1 MAARLM
7 LHPPEGFRIVLRNST
22 LDLVHL
28 QTQPAGGK
36 PPQTP
41 PGTSPPAGPPPK
53 PEGEDPDDIPPII
66 VIGTGTYL
74 IREEPAPEFTS
85 MDHLLDAAKAELR
98 RRGAGEATFLAR
110 IPHAEPLSPEQLEAS
125 LSSLPDDV
133 SIIVQ
138 LEIPAAKERSGG
150 E

>member
-1 MAARLM
+1 MTARLM
-7 LHPPEGFRIVLRNST
+7 LHPPEGFRIVLRNRT

-28 QTQPAGGK
+28 QAPAGGGK
-36 PPQTP
+36 PAESP
-41 PGTSPPAGPPPK
+41 PGTGAPAAAPPQA
-53 PEGEDPDDIPPII
+53 EGDDPDDIPPII

-74 IREEPAPEFTS
+74 IREAPEFTS
-85 MDHLLDAAKAELR
+85 IDHLLDAAQTELGQ
-98 RRGAGEATFLAR
+98 RGAGGATFLAR
-110 IPHAEPLSPEQLEAS
+110 IPHVEPLSPEQLKTR

-150 E
+150 G

>member
-22 LDLVHL
+22 LDLVHV
-28 QTQPAGGK
+28 QTQAGGRKPEQKPPGAGAPAGGE
-36 PPQTP
+36 
-41 PGTSPPAGPPPK
+41 PK
-53 PEGEDPDDIPPII
+53 TEGDDPDAIPPII

-74 IREEPAPEFTS
+74 IREDPAPEFTS
-85 MDHLLDAAKAELR
+85 IDHLLDEAKTEMG
-98 RRGAGEATFLAR
+98 RRGAGKATFLAR

-150 E
+150 G

>member
-22 LDLVHL
+22 LDLVRL
-28 QTQPAGGK
+28 QAAAGGGE
-36 PPQTP
+36 PEQTP
-41 PGTSPPAGPPPK
+41 PPEADAPAGAPPQ

-74 IREEPAPEFTS
+74 IREAPEFTS
-85 MDHLLDAAKAELR
+85 IDHLLDAAKTELG

-110 IPHAEPLSPEQLEAS
+110 IPHAEPLSPEQLKAS

-150 E
+150 G

>member
-28 QTQPAGGK
+28 QPPAGGGK
-36 PPQTP
+36 PAQTP

-53 PEGEDPDDIPPII
+53 PEDEDPDDIPPII

-74 IREEPAPEFTS
+74 IREAPEFTS
-85 MDHLLDAAKAELR
+85 IDHLLDAAKTELG

-110 IPHAEPLSPEQLEAS
+110 IPHAEPLSPEQLKAS

-150 E
+150 G